1 MPLNQ
6 MTLTFLMLSTNLK
19 IDLEEDKEI
28 DLEDKEVK
36 EEMITVDST
45 TTTLEI

>member
-1 MPLNQ
+1 MLN
-6 MTLTFLMLSTNLK
+6 TNLK

>member
-6 MTLTFLMLSTNLK
+6 TTSTFLMLNTNLK

-28 DLEDKEVK
+28 DLEGKEVK